1 MMTGLSIRRLGP
13 ADAAAYREIR
23 LEGLERHPEA
33 FGSTYADEAKLA
45 PEDFVR
51 RVVEVPTFAAE
62 RDGRLL
68 GLAGLAIESSTK
80 RRHRGTLIRMYVR
93 PEARGSGAADALVEA
108 VLDHARAEGLDSV
121 ILAVT
126 VGNQAAGRLY
136 DRHGFTVYGVEPGAL
151 RIGDRAYDDE
161 LRIRFL

>member
-1 MMTGLSIRRLGP
+1 MTGFVIRRLGP

-23 LEGLERHPEA
+23 LEGLQRHPEA
-33 FGSTYADEAKLA
+33 FGSSYESEAGLSLEEFADRTVA
-45 PEDFVR
+45 VT
-51 RVVEVPTFAAE
+51 TFAAE

-68 GLAGLAIESSTK
+68 GIVGLARETMAK
-80 RRHRGTLIRMYVR
+80 RLHRGTLVRMYVR
-93 PEARGSGAADALVEA
+93 PEARGTGAADALVLA
-108 VLDHARAEGLDSV
+108 VLDQARAEGLDAV
-121 ILAVT
+121 LLAVIPE
-126 VGNQAAGRLY
+126 AAAARRLY

>member
-1 MMTGLSIRRLGP
+1 MTGFVIRRLEA

-33 FGSTYADEAKLA
+33 FGSTYEAEAALS

-51 RVVEVPTFAAE
+51 RVTEVPTFAAE

-68 GLAGLAIESSTK
+68 GLVGLARESGVK

-108 VLDHARAEGLDSV
+108 VLDHARAEGLDAV
-121 ILAVT
+121 LLAVIT
-126 VGNQAAGRLY
+126 EAEPARRLY
-136 DRHGFTVYGVEPGAL
+136 ERHGFKVYGVEPGAL

>member
-1 MMTGLSIRRLGP
+1 MTGFVIRRLGP

-33 FGSTYADEAKLA
+33 FGSTYETEAGLSL
-45 PEDFVR
+45 EDFAR
-51 RVVEVPTFAAE
+51 RVAEVATFAAE

-68 GLAGLAIESSTK
+68 GLAGLAMESSTK

-108 VLDHARAEGLDSV
+108 VLDHARAEGLDAV
-121 ILAVT
+121 LLAVIT
-126 VGNQAAGRLY
+126 EAEPARRLY
-136 DRHGFTVYGVEPGAL
+136 ERHGFKVYGVEPGAL

>member
-1 MMTGLSIRRLGP
+1 MTDLSIRRLGP

-33 FGSTYADEAKLA
+33 FGSTHEIEAGLSL
-45 PEDFVR
+45 EDFAR
-51 RVVEVPTFAAE
+51 RVAEVATFAAE

-68 GLAGLAIESSTK
+68 GLAGLARESSPK
-80 RRHRGTLIRMYVR
+80 RRHRGTLVRMYVR

-136 DRHGFTVYGVEPGAL
+136 DRHGFTVYGIEPGAL
-151 RIGDRAYDDE
+151 KFGDQSYDDE
-161 LRIRFL
+161 LRIRFLD

>member
-1 MMTGLSIRRLGP
+1 MTGFVIRRLEA

-33 FGSTYADEAKLA
+33 FGSTYEAEAALS
-45 PEDFVR
+45 PEEFVR
-51 RVVEVPTFAAE
+51 RVTEVPTFAAE
-62 RDGRLL
+62 CCGRLL
-68 GLAGLAIESSTK
+68 GLVGLARESGVK

-93 PEARGSGAADALVEA
+93 PEARGTGAADALVEA
-108 VLDHARAEGLDSV
+108 VLDHARAEGLDAV
-121 ILAVT
+121 LLAVIT
-126 VGNQAAGRLY
+126 EAEPARRLY
-136 DRHGFTVYGVEPGAL
+136 ERHGFKVYGVEPGAL

>member
-1 MMTGLSIRRLGP
+1 MTGFVIRRLEA

-33 FGSTYADEAKLA
+33 FGSTYEAEAALS

-51 RVVEVPTFAAE
+51 RVTEVPTFAAE

-68 GLAGLAIESSTK
+68 GLVGLARESGVK

-93 PEARGSGAADALVEA
+93 PEARGTGAANALVEA
-108 VLDHARAEGLDSV
+108 VLDHARAEGLDAV
-121 ILAVT
+121 LLAVIT
-126 VGNQAAGRLY
+126 EAEPARRLY
-136 DRHGFTVYGVEPGAL
+136 ERHGFKVYGVEPGAL

>member
-1 MMTGLSIRRLGP
+1 MTGFVIRRLQA

-33 FGSTYADEAKLA
+33 FGSTYEAEAALL
-45 PEDFVR
+45 PEEFVR
-51 RVVEVPTFAAE
+51 RVTEVPTFAAE

-68 GLAGLAIESSTK
+68 GLVGLARESGVK

-93 PEARGSGAADALVEA
+93 PEARGTGAADALVEA
-108 VLDHARAEGLDSV
+108 VLDHARAEGLDAV
-121 ILAVT
+121 LLAVIT
-126 VGNQAAGRLY
+126 EAEPARRLY
-136 DRHGFTVYGVEPGAL
+136 ERHGFKVYGVEPGAL

>member
-1 MMTGLSIRRLGP
+1 MTGFVIRRLEA

-33 FGSTYADEAKLA
+33 FGSTYEAEAALS
-45 PEDFVR
+45 PEEFVR
-51 RVVEVPTFAAE
+51 RVTEVPTFAAE

-68 GLAGLAIESSTK
+68 GLVGLARESGVK

-93 PEARGSGAADALVEA
+93 PEARGTGAADALVEA
-108 VLDHARAEGLDSV
+108 VLDHARSEGLDAV
-121 ILAVT
+121 LLAVIT
-126 VGNQAAGRLY
+126 EAEPARRLY
-136 DRHGFTVYGVEPGAL
+136 ERHRFKVYGIEPGAL